1 MTKYVNVPLHQIA
14 LEALTAAT
22 LKKTHPEL
30 FDPSHSNLGGL
41 GMNAHTHFMRIR
53 AAQNRG
59 MVNTIMAAY
68 TVGKGAQDVITII
81 RNAVNNGWLDKKYLA
96 PNWDFYTRA
105 DQLAINAANAMVGI
119 QITMKNHP
127 KDTALYGRIRDGFI
141 FPMNKVLSQ
150 LAVYG
155 GFAGVASPQ
164 IMNEMLHGGPLI
176 AMASISGGT
185 KSHVMSKLGITSK
198 QADLLGASIN
208 LWKKTSTKIWDM
220 FDAAGMY
227 KGQGWLSAVL
237 TIVAGVAA
245 VAAPAL
251 LFASSGIGA
260 AGAGAGAAAAS
271 GGTAASTAA
280 TTAATTAA
288 STAATT
294 AAATVGTT
302 ASTAAAVAG
311 GAKAAADLAKG
322 GTSAATKAIKTT
334 TSAIKTGGTL
344 ASHVGDV
351 IQSSGIVK
359 DALPIAQAVLSQQG
373 VNTQDPQTQAAL
385 QKAMQEAQNAAST
398 QMLNGNVKTNP
409 HQTAP
414 ATTFSWSK
422 MLPIM
427 LSGGAILLETLK
439 K

>member
-1 MTKYVNVPLHQIA
+1 MSYTSAN
-14 LEALTAAT
+14 AA
-22 LKKTHPEL
+22 E
-30 FDPSHSNLGGL
+30 
-41 GMNAHTHFMRIR
+41 
-53 AAQNRG
+53 
-59 MVNTIMAAY
+59 
-68 TVGKGAQDVITII
+68 DVITII
-81 RNAVNNGWLDKKYLA
+81 RGAINRGWLDPKYLA
-96 PNWDFYTRA
+96 PGWDFYTRM
-105 DQLAINAANAMVGI
+105 DQVVINALNALVAI
-119 QITMKNHP
+119 QITVTKN
-127 KDTALYGRIRDGFI
+127 KT
-141 FPMNKVLSQ
+141 NKSELQHIQSAFVLPIDRVFENITGSISSVCGY
-150 LAVYG
+150 AWG
-155 GFAGVASPQ
+155 GGSCAMDAMGLTKNQ
-164 IMNEMLHGGPLI
+164 LI
-176 AMASISGGT
+176 AMQ
-185 KSHVMSKLGITSK
+185 KGIA
-198 QADLLGASIN
+198 QWQPMRN
-208 LWKKTSTKIWDM
+208 KIFDM
-220 FDAAGMY
+220 FDKDGLY
-227 KGQGWLSAVL
+227 KGQGWLAAVL
-237 TIVAGVAA
+237 TIVGSVAA

-260 AGAGAGAAAAS
+260 AGVGAGAAAAS
-271 GGTAASTAA
+271 GG
-280 TTAATTAA
+280 TAA

-322 GTSAATKAIKTT
+322 GTSAATQAIKTT

-385 QKAMQEAQNAAST
+385 QKAMQEAQNAVST

-409 HQTAP
+409 NQIAP

-422 MLPIM
+422 MLPIA
-427 LSGGAILLETLK
+427 LSGGAILLEAMK